1 MTITNTSIQR
11 SIVLTEYIPVQVRA
25 EKACNTIDYCSFRKN
40 DTSLLELAFNQ
51 ADHIIYR
58 VTLVICADYR
68 QVAEEYPL
76 PTEYTKGDLLVDVP
90 GENATSIFSCVIY
103 QNAVKIIVSDLPI
116 SKTVLSGDIVWEL
129 SEQGDLV
136 SVCLVDPTGK
146 ASKHCSLELSSN

>member
-25 EKACNTIDYCSFRKN
+25 ETACSTIDYCSFRKN

-103 QNAVKIIVSDLPI
+103 QNAVKIIVSDLPV
-116 SKTVLSGDIVWEL
+116 SKTIFSDNIVWEL

>member
-90 GENATSIFSCVIY
+90 SENATSIFSCVIY

>member
-90 GENATSIFSCVIY
+90 GENATSIFSCIIY

-116 SKTVLSGDIVWEL
+116 SKTILSGDIVWEL

-136 SVCLVDPTGK
+136 SMCLVDPTGK